1 MRNSG
6 QWATPRRPTPWRSG
20 RRRIAMIDW
29 NSPEWGEPGTNVHHA
44 SNGSWWSEAD
54 NRDES

>member
-1 MRNSG
+1 
-6 QWATPRRPTPWRSG
+6 
-20 RRRIAMIDW
+20 MIDW
-29 NSPEWGEPGTNVHHA
+29 NNPAWGESGANVHYA